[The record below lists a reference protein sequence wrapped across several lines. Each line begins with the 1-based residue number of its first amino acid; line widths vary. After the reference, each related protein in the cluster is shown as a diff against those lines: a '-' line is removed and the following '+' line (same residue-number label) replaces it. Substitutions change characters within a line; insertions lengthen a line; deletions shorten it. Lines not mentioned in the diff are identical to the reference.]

1 MAAPTTP
8 RKTCVLGD
16 VCICCGFSF
25 AQIEVKTDGERI
37 THKFYECKLK
47 LNALKLANIRN
58 VCDFSLNDLLDNT
71 TGAATGICRKCDR
84 TINSILKAEE
94 KNNALKKLVREKLQQ
109 TYATNVI
116 HFSHLPSPRQRA
128 EKRMLRTPDSGGRG
142 KLRPPQSE
150 TSTFVSV
157 SYVSPCKI
165 KPFAELTNLPRPI
178 APKPHEVKYVLH

>member
-16 VCICCGFSF
+16 ICICYGFSF

-71 TGAATGICRKCDR
+71 TGAATGIVEERRETESNGNIKSHFNEIETSARVGYDLSIWGR
-84 TINSILKAEE
+84 AQVQGLKEYRLTIRGDGDQ
-94 KNNALKKLVREKLQQ
+94 ALSPLRRLGRVPSFSSHALLVRVQCFREDLYKL
-109 TYATNVI
+109 
-116 HFSHLPSPRQRA
+116 
-128 EKRMLRTPDSGGRG
+128 
-142 KLRPPQSE
+142 
-150 TSTFVSV
+150 
-157 SYVSPCKI
+157 
-165 KPFAELTNLPRPI
+165 
-178 APKPHEVKYVLH
+178 